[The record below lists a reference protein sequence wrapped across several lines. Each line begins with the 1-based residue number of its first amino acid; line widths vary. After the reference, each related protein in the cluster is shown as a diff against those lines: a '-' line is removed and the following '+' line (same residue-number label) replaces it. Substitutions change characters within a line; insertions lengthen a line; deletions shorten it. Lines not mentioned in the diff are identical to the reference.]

1 MKFVI
6 YDATAYA
13 AGMALNG
20 DGVAIGPRQI
30 DNPAHAD
37 FGKWGEPVINEEND
51 PEGLYVRWAD
61 LWATLPTYEGEPG
74 DLFLP
79 STEVI

>member
-1 MKFVI
+1 MKFFI
-6 YDATAYA
+6 YDETAYA

-20 DGVAIGPRQI
+20 DGFAINPRLI
-30 DNPAHAD
+30 DVPEHPDA
-37 FGKWGEPVINEEND
+37 GKWAEPEITN
-51 PEGLYVRWAD
+51 PEYARWFD

-74 DLFLP
+74 ELFLP